1 MNQPGSSLEDVIVV
15 LVARLLDTLEAL
27 GCIAR
32 RLHPPLLGSLVAT
45 LGERDAGLRAARE
58 TLGAAAWPEDMAW
71 FREQIERAAEAG
83 LRACEGLRAAANS
96 DDGLRLAYRALRQ
109 VSRAQEA
116 LYPLAT
122 MLPTVSRFFLEPD
135 RRDDTALLDRLTA
148 GAARPDVRTGVMHAG
163 NGTGERGGFS
173 VYVPEDYDPAR
184 AHPLVTALHGGAGHG
199 RLFLWSWLREARSR
213 GVILV
218 APTAMG
224 DTWSLM
230 QPELDSAN
238 LARVLRHVA
247 QAWHVNRTRLLLTG
261 MSDGGTF
268 SLLSGLDADSP
279 FTHLAPVAASFH
291 PLLLTMAEPRRVV
304 GLPVYLVHGALD
316 WMFPVSVARTA
327 QRALAA
333 AGANVTYREVADLSH
348 AYPRD
353 ENSGMLEWFLPGDRL
368 TVCTRDGC

>member
-1 MNQPGSSLEDVIVV
+1 MDQPNDRLKAAIAA
-15 LVARLLDTLEAL
+15 LVARLLDTLDAL

-32 RLHPPLLGSLVAT
+32 RLHPPLLGSLVAA
-45 LGERDAGLRAARE
+45 LGERDAGLRAARAAF
-58 TLGAAAWPEDMAW
+58 GAATWPAEMAW

-83 LRACEGLRAAANS
+83 LRACDGLRAAADS

-116 LYPLAT
+116 LYPLAG
-122 MLPTVSRFFLEPD
+122 MLPAVSRFFVEPD
-135 RRDDTALLDRLTA
+135 RREDTALLDRLAA
-148 GAARPDVRTGVMHAG
+148 GAARPDVRTGVVHAG
-163 NGTGERGGFS
+163 NDTGERGGFS

-184 AHPLVTALHGGAGHG
+184 THPLVMALHGGAGHG

-218 APTAMG
+218 APPPVG

-238 LARVLRHVA
+238 LVRVLERVA
-247 QAWHVNRTRLLLTG
+247 QAWHVDRTRLLLTG

-291 PLLLTMAEPRRVV
+291 PLLLTMAEPRRMA

-333 AGANVTYREVADLSH
+333 AGAEVTYREIADLSH
-348 AYPRD
+348 TYPRD
-353 ENSGMLEWFLPGDRL
+353 ENGGMLEWFLKAGRS
-368 TVCTRDGC
+368 V